1 MVPVARG
8 DVMAFID
15 PQAFRQDDRYG
26 GLAPSEHGFH
36 LDVGRA
42 ALVITD
48 PQVDFLS
55 PQGAIW
61 DAVGQSVDANHTVQ
75 NIERLLK
82 AATQVNMVVAISPH
96 YYYPSDHRWGFGGPL
111 ERLMYRTGMSDR
123 PGPLGLERLE
133 SAGADF
139 MPQYKPYLL
148 GGKTIIAAP
157 HRAYGPGGTDLA
169 GRLRERRVDQV
180 VLAGMSANL
189 CLESHLRAL
198 LERGFEVAVVRDATA
213 AARLPDGDGYLAAM
227 INFRYL
233 ANALWSTD
241 EAVGYL

>member
-1 MVPVARG
+1 
-8 DVMAFID
+8 MALVD

-26 GLAPSEHGFH
+26 ALAQPEPGFH

-55 PQGAIW
+55 PRGAIW
-61 DAVGQSVDANHTVQ
+61 DAVGQSVDASHTVQ
-75 NIERLLK
+75 NIE
-82 AATQVNMVVAISPH
+82 
-96 YYYPSDHRWGFGGPL
+96 
-111 ERLMYRTGMSDR
+111 
-123 PGPLGLERLE
+123 
-133 SAGADF
+133 
-139 MPQYKPYLL
+139 
-148 GGKTIIAAP
+148 
-157 HRAYGPGGTDLA
+157 
-169 GRLRERRVDQV
+169 
-180 VLAGMSANL
+180 

-198 LERGFEVAVVRDATA
+198 IERGFEVAVVRDATA